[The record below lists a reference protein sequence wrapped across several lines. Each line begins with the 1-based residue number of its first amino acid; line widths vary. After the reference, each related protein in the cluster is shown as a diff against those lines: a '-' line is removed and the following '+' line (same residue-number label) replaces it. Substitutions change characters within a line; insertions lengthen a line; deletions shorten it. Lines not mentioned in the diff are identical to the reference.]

1 MKKKILIIGGS
12 GFLGFN
18 IILSL
23 KRNRNFKITSIS
35 RKTPKFLK
43 KIKNIELIKADLSEP
58 KILEKKIGNKNF
70 DIIMNFGGNI
80 EHSNKIQ
87 TEKSHFKVCKNL
99 VDFFKKKKV
108 SLFIQAGSSMEY
120 GNLKSPNN
128 EKSKCKPNSI
138 YGKSK
143 FKSTNYIIKKSKFR
157 YVILRLYQIY
167 GPHQKINRVIPLAI
181 KNLLQ
186 GKIFKTSSGN
196 QVRDFLYVSDFV
208 SLIKKIITIKKIKSG
223 IYNAGSGKQTSLKT
237 LVNKIGVLIKNG
249 KIEYNAI
256 SMRKNEPKFLYPSIK
271 KIKKGFNWR
280 PQINIFSGLKKTI
293 SFYEK

>member
-18 IILSL
+18 TILSL
-23 KRNRNFKITSIS
+23 KKNKSFKITSIS
-35 RKTPKFLK
+35 RNIPKHIK
-43 KIKNIELIKADLSEP
+43 KIKNIELIKADLSKP

-80 EHSNKIQ
+80 EHSNKMQ

-99 VDFFKKKKV
+99 VDFFKKKNI

-143 FKSTNYIIKKSKFR
+143 LKSSNYISKKSNFR

-167 GPHQKINRVIPLAI
+167 GPHQKLNRVIPLAI

-196 QVRDFLYVSDFV
+196 QVRDFLYVSDFTN
-208 SLIKKIITIKKIKSG
+208 LIKKIITIDKIKSG
-223 IYNAGSGKQTSLKT
+223 IYNVGSGEKTSLKT
-237 LVNKIGVLIKNG
+237 IIEKIGGLIKNG

-256 SMRKNEPKFLYPSIK
+256 SMRRDEVKLLYPSIK
-271 KIKKGFNWR
+271 KIKMSFNWR
-280 PQINIFSGLKKTI
+280 SQTNIFSGLKRTI
-293 SFYEK
+293 RFYEK